1 MRVQVSSVG
10 ERSPVFLRWMA
21 VSLHVR
27 KALTLSS
34 IQHLMKD
41 LLSDQTRD
49 EENLE
54 ILAALSKCRNTRM
67 LKIMLVRHWH
77 FFSSHLCQSGIDFLA
92 SGSIWYCWAQ
102 ISLALLSFD
111 HIISMSLTYVSI
123 FSVYCCTRSTTLRGG
138 GGGGSGARTNLKLPK

>member
-21 VSLHVR
+21 VSLYVR

-34 IQHLMKD
+34 TQHLMEE
-41 LLSDQTRD
+41 DQTRD
-49 EENLE
+49 KEKNLE

-67 LKIMLVRHWH
+67 LKIMLVWHWH
-77 FFSSHLCQSGIDFLA
+77 FFSSHLGLSGINIPA

-123 FSVYCCTRSTTLRGG
+123 FSVCCCTRSTTLKGG
-138 GGGGSGARTNLKLPK
+138 GGCSWARTNLKLPK